1 MYEIIQGMKRVQE
14 KKSTKGD
21 ANATVASRRTG
32 KRMPRG
38 GKRVASDVETSPFA
52 QELNHGGALTL
63 RRKEEGEISAR
74 GSGQSALLKGLE
86 RKAGPRRTEGARL
99 KLKARG
105 RKRAWGDADTDPA
118 SHEVDLEKVQSRD
131 AVPGK
136 SFVVSEDCCIASTG
150 PVSKTQEAAKPTVSG
165 KGRPSKRCKLDTK
178 IQLVKMSC
186 AVKETCQAGPNVEV
200 RKVGLVACEKG
211 GDSARCTPIKWK
223 LELRPA
229 LKKILERDRASVV
242 KQGKR
247 HRLPASPNIIQLLD
261 RFVKDASLRHLS
273 ALEKLQSK

>member
-99 KLKARG
+99 K
-105 RKRAWGDADTDPA
+105 P
-118 SHEVDLEKVQSRD
+118 
-131 AVPGK
+131 
-136 SFVVSEDCCIASTG
+136 
-150 PVSKTQEAAKPTVSG
+150 
-165 KGRPSKRCKLDTK
+165 
-178 IQLVKMSC
+178 
-186 AVKETCQAGPNVEV
+186 
-200 RKVGLVACEKG
+200 
-211 GDSARCTPIKWK
+211 
-223 LELRPA
+223 
-229 LKKILERDRASVV
+229 
-242 KQGKR
+242 
-247 HRLPASPNIIQLLD
+247 
-261 RFVKDASLRHLS
+261 
-273 ALEKLQSK
+273 

>member
-1 MYEIIQGMKRVQE
+1 MQE

-21 ANATVASRRTG
+21 ANATVAALRRTG
-32 KRMPRG
+32 KHMTRKGERLA
-38 GKRVASDVETSPFA
+38 REVETGPFA

-63 RRKEEGEISAR
+63 RPKEEGKISAQGR
-74 GSGQSALLKGLE
+74 DQGALPKGFE
-86 RKAGPRRTEGARL
+86 RKAGPRRSEGARPEL
-99 KLKARG
+99 MARARG
-105 RKRAWGDADTDPA
+105 RKRVRGDADNDPA

-131 AVPGK
+131 TVPGK
-136 SFVVSEDCCIASTG
+136 SFVVSEDCCIAYTG

-165 KGRPSKRCKLDTK
+165 KGRPSKRCKLDSK

-200 RKVGLVACEKG
+200 RKVDLVACEKG